1 MSGTN
6 PESPSV
12 PTRGRSSGGLRKL
25 LIGGLILLT
34 GVALVLVNLYFERSD
49 APEVDVEAIARRDLQ
64 AVVSASGTI
73 EPKLS
78 VDMSASVMGRVTR
91 LAVDEGDRVTA
102 GQFLLQIDPESL
114 QAAVNRGEASLGATE
129 STQTQARV
137 SVETA
142 TVNLELAR
150 DNLER
155 QQELWELR
163 LVSREVYDQ
172 AVTEVELRESEL
184 RAREV
189 EVETAEQRIRQE
201 RAQLDSARY
210 DLTQV
215 TITSP
220 IDGIVTRRNIEEG
233 ETVVIGTMNNAG
245 TVLLTIAD
253 FSILEAELEVDETD
267 IPSIRFDQHAVI
279 TIDALPD
286 ESYVGK
292 VTEIGNSPIQDAQAG
307 GVGSQQATN
316 FEVIVTLDEN
326 NVPGVRPG
334 FTCTADITTATRAG
348 AVAVPI
354 QATTIREVELDAAG
368 NIIRADPAGEGDVLA
383 APATAQTA
391 SGRRDEVEGVFV
403 VRQGRAQFVKIE
415 TGIAGERYFEALSGL
430 NEGDF
435 VITGPF
441 NVVRNLSDGDQ
452 VQANER
458 EMRDTGDADSGGGFQ
473 LRFGR

>member
-12 PTRGRSSGGLRKL
+12 PTGGRSSGGLRKL

-34 GVALVLVNLYFERSD
+34 AVALVLVNLYFERSD

-137 SVETA
+137 TVETA
-142 TVNLELAR
+142 EVNLQLAR

-172 AVTEVELRESEL
+172 ALTEVELRESEL

-201 RAQLDSARY
+201 QAQLDSARY

-253 FSILEAELEVDETD
+253 FSVLEAELEVDETD
-267 IPSIRFDQHAVI
+267 IPSIRFDQPAEI

-326 NVPGVRPG
+326 VPGVRPG
-334 FTCTADITTATRAG
+334 FTCTADITTARRAG

-368 NIIRADPAGEGDVLA
+368 NIIRADPAGEGGVLA
-383 APATAQTA
+383 APAT
-391 SGRRDEVEGVFV
+391 SGLRDEVEGVFV
-403 VRQGRAQFVKIE
+403 VRQGRAQFVAIE

-441 NVVRNLSDGDQ
+441 NVVRNLSDGDP

-458 EMRDTGDADSGGGFQ
+458 ELRDTDDGDSGGFQ